1 MVTRGTPLDVSNYL
15 GIEVPHKK
23 QKIMVSSVVTLHARV
38 VTLHTRVVTLHAR
51 VVTLHTRVVTLHAAQ
66 VGLSYHQ

>member
-38 VTLHTRVVTLHAR
+38 VTLH
-51 VVTLHTRVVTLHAAQ
+51 AAQ
-66 VGLSYHQ
+66 VGRWGNLTISRSDQVSG